1 MEQVLR
7 GKGRTWERL
16 VFAVVMVGLLLAPLF
31 LSDFRMN
38 LLGKFL
44 AFAIAAIGIDLLW
57 GYTGILSLGHGVFF
71 GLGAYGMA
79 MYLKLEASGGKL
91 PDFMSWSGLTELPWF
106 WKPFANPV
114 LAIVAALVVPMALA
128 GLLGYLTF
136 RNRIKGV
143 FFSILSQA
151 VVLIV
156 VTLFIGQ
163 QAYTGGTNGITNFKT
178 VFGYSLSSPTV
189 QTFLYYLTLAV
200 LIAVYVACR
209 RLVASRTGKVLV
221 AIRDGENRVRFSGY
235 DPTVY
240 KVFVYILSAGLAA
253 LSGILF
259 VLQVGIISPAMMGI
273 IPSIEMVLWV
283 AVGGRGT
290 LSGAVLGTILTN
302 GAKSFFSESFPDIW
316 LYFLGALFMIVVLF
330 LPQGIIGSL
339 KSVRNKWKR
348 TKGVDPAH
356 GTDLVYKERHGG
368 FRWIQSDTEP

>member
-1 MEQVLR
+1 VEQVMR
-7 GKGRTWERL
+7 GLGRRGEQFVL
-16 VFAVVMVGLLLAPLF
+16 AVLLAGLLLAPLF
-31 LSDFRMN
+31 LTDFRVN

-44 AFAIAAIGIDLLW
+44 ALAIAAIGIDLLW
-57 GYTGILSLGHGVFF
+57 GYAGILSLGHGIFF

-91 PDFMSWSGLTELPWF
+91 PDFMAWSGLTELPWF
-106 WKPFANPV
+106 WKPFANP
-114 LAIVAALVVPMALA
+114 LFAIAAALAVPMALA

-178 VFGYSLSSPTV
+178 VFGFSLSSPAV
-189 QTFLYYLTLAV
+189 QTFLYYLTLTV
-200 LIAVYVACR
+200 LIAVYAACR

-235 DPTVY
+235 DPTAY
-240 KVFVYILSAGLAA
+240 KVFVYVLSAGLAA
-253 LSGILF
+253 LAGILF

-290 LSGAVLGTILTN
+290 LSGAVLGAILTN
-302 GAKSFFSESFPDIW
+302 GAKSFFSESFPDVW
-316 LYFLGALFMIVVLF
+316 LYFMGVLFIVAVLF
-330 LPQGIIGSL
+330 LPQGLAGLVKEVRGWRQQAKGGKLADGTHSL
-339 KSVRNKWKR
+339 HP
-348 TKGVDPAH
+348 G
-356 GTDLVYKERHGG
+356 RHGG
-368 FRWIQSDTEP
+368 FPRVQGDTKP